1 MATGTDAGMAR
12 LSRYHPVR
20 EVGRGT
26 YGRAVL
32 VTDTTNGEPRVLKYI
47 DLNGLAADAATRA
60 LNEAAIIRRLNH
72 PNIVRFYESFL
83 AEGRLCIVTEYA
95 ANGTAMPA
103 QSPAP

>member
-1 MATGTDAGMAR
+1 MAR